1 MKIYS
6 IFVVLLLFLGCEKKI
21 DLGVHEIHWDRDMCV
36 RCKMVVSERK
46 YAVQTTDPVSGKTY
60 YFDDIGC
67 LVLWF
72 DEEKIPWAGS
82 AKIWI
87 TDKNSGEWIDAREAK
102 YSTEDITP
110 MGFGFAAYKAGTE
123 PKGVEIIDYEKVV
136 KRSIAME
143 KIKKGVNK

>member
-1 MKIYS
+1 MKLYS
-6 IFVVLLLFLGCEKKI
+6 LFFLLLFLFGCEKKI
-21 DLGVHEIHWDRDMCV
+21 DLDAHKVHWDRDMCI

-46 YAVQTTDPVSGKTY
+46 YAAQTTDPTTGRTY

-67 LVLWF
+67 LVMWF
-72 DEEKIPWAGS
+72 KEENIPWADS
-82 AKIWI
+82 AKIWV
-87 TDKNSGEWIDAREAK
+87 TDKNSGEWIDARTAK
-102 YSTEDITP
+102 YSTEDVTP

-123 PKGVEIIDYEKVV
+123 PKGVEIIPYEKVV